1 MFREI
6 WLTPLVS
13 VVQSVNLDSIT
24 AAAALG
30 ERRLVLF
37 ASTIHY
43 PNHCSIQGILR
54 CLDSYFTKF
63 HCCTLP
69 LRFNNFHSIRT
80 LIVNNLSEFAVR
92 CFEPSNCGGKMFV
105 RPRFLENVWISIC
118 CEAQINFNLKRCST
132 QGCFSSTKENLGR
145 GLKIYKSKNMSERS
159 AALCAVPHQYK
170 GKLKKPLEKFYI

>member
-1 MFREI
+1 MDKVKPPQPEKVFAVNRPNIASREI
-6 WLTPLVS
+6 LLTPLVS
-13 VVQSVNLDSIT
+13 VLQSVNLDSIT

-30 ERRLVLF
+30 ERGLLLF

-43 PNHCSIQGILR
+43 NNHCSIQAILR

-105 RPRFLENVWISIC
+105 HPRKCL
-118 CEAQINFNLKRCST
+118 NFNL
-132 QGCFSSTKENLGR
+132 L
-145 GLKIYKSKNMSERS
+145 
-159 AALCAVPHQYK
+159 
-170 GKLKKPLEKFYI
+170 

>member
-1 MFREI
+1 MFSEI

-30 ERRLVLF
+30 ERGLLLF

-105 RPRFLENVWISIC
+105 RFLENVWISIC

>member
-80 LIVNNLSEFAVR
+80 LIVNNLLLDVSSLQTAVVK
-92 CFEPSNCGGKMFV
+92 CLSVLDSSKMFEFQFAAKL
-105 RPRFLENVWISIC
+105 RSI
-118 CEAQINFNLKRCST
+118 LT
-132 QGCFSSTKENLGR
+132 
-145 GLKIYKSKNMSERS
+145 
-159 AALCAVPHQYK
+159 
-170 GKLKKPLEKFYI
+170 

>member
-1 MFREI
+1 MAAKQLNIPISLVILFREI
-6 WLTPLVS
+6 SLTPLVS
-13 VVQSVNLDSIT
+13 ILQSVYLDSIT

-30 ERRLVLF
+30 ERGLLLF

-43 PNHCSIQGILR
+43 NNHCSIQAILR

-105 RPRFLENVWISIC
+105 HPRLSKMFDFQFAVNLSSIV
-118 CEAQINFNLKRCST
+118 T
-132 QGCFSSTKENLGR
+132 
-145 GLKIYKSKNMSERS
+145 
-159 AALCAVPHQYK
+159 
-170 GKLKKPLEKFYI
+170 

>member
-80 LIVNNLSEFAVR
+80 LIVNNLLLDVSSLQTAVVK
-92 CFEPSNCGGKMFV
+92 CLSV
-105 RPRFLENVWISIC
+105 LVPRKCL
-118 CEAQINFNLKRCST
+118 NFNLLR
-132 QGCFSSTKENLGR
+132 SSD
-145 GLKIYKSKNMSERS
+145 
-159 AALCAVPHQYK
+159 Q
-170 GKLKKPLEKFYI
+170 F

>member
-6 WLTPLVS
+6 PLTPLVS

-105 RPRFLENVWISIC
+105 RPRSSKMFEFQFAAKLRSI
-118 CEAQINFNLKRCST
+118 LT
-132 QGCFSSTKENLGR
+132 
-145 GLKIYKSKNMSERS
+145 
-159 AALCAVPHQYK
+159 
-170 GKLKKPLEKFYI
+170 